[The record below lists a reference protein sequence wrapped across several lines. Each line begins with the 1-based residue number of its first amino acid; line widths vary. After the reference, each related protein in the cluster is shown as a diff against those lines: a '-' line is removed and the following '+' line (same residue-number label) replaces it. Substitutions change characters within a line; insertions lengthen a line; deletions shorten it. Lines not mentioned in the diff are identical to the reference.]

1 MKVKLNYKRRY
12 TMILKK
18 IKPLFTSVVTTM
30 DKYEDDV
37 IVNGLVNQT
46 AGTLKEYQK
55 VIAIGSSVRDIKVG
69 DLVSINPSRYAVR
82 KYEDGSL
89 KDGVISQNP
98 VMSYNFHTIEI
109 DNAEY
114 LLLQDRDIDFVIEEW
129 EEEKPVSTIVTDVKP
144 PIVS

>member
-1 MKVKLNYKRRY
+1 
-12 TMILKK
+12 MILKK

-55 VIAIGSSVRDIKVG
+55 VVAIGSSVRDIKVG
-69 DLVSINPSRYAVR
+69 DLVSINPTRYAVR

-98 VMSYNFHTIEI
+98 ITSYNFHTIEM
-109 DNAEY
+109 DHNEY

>member
-1 MKVKLNYKRRY
+1 
-12 TMILKK
+12 MILKK

-46 AGTLKEYQK
+46 AGTLKEYQR
-55 VIAIGSSVRDIKVG
+55 VVAIGSSVRDIKVG
-69 DLVSINPSRYAVR
+69 DMVSINPSRYAVR

-98 VMSYNFHTIEI
+98 VMSYNFHTIEM
-109 DNAEY
+109 DHSEY

-129 EEEKPVSTIVTDVKP
+129 EEEKPATASTIVTDVKP

>member
-1 MKVKLNYKRRY
+1 
-12 TMILKK
+12 MILKK

-37 IVNGLVNQT
+37 IVNGLINQS

-55 VIAIGSSVRDIKVG
+55 VVAIGSSVRDIKVG

-82 KYEDGSL
+82 RYEDGSL

-98 VMSYNFHTIEI
+98 VTSYNFHTIEM
-109 DNAEY
+109 DHKEY

-129 EEEKPVSTIVTDVKP
+129 EEEKPKATTSTIVTDVKP
-144 PIVS
+144 PIIS

>member
-1 MKVKLNYKRRY
+1 
-12 TMILKK
+12 MILKK

-46 AGTLKEYQK
+46 AGTLKEYQR
-55 VIAIGSSVRDIKVG
+55 VVAIGSSVRDIKVG

-98 VMSYNFHTIEI
+98 VVSYNFHTIEI
-109 DNAEY
+109 DKVEH

-129 EEEKPVSTIVTDVKP
+129 EEKEDKPETASTIVTSVKP
-144 PIVS
+144 PILA